1 MTDHAEILSNSGNFA
16 IVAMPGRRFPG
27 CWVAADTMYTWLQ
40 TLEAANLDPD
50 DGGAALVAEDLAAML
65 ANYVRFRTASDQPL
79 PFEWTD
85 DRVPPVQSGDDV
97 ENDSAE

>member
-27 CWVAADTMYTWLQ
+27 CWVTADTMYSWLQ
-40 TLEAANLDPD
+40 TLEAANLDPN

-65 ANYVRFRTASDQPL
+65 GNYVRFCTASNQLL

-85 DRVPPVQSGDDV
+85 DRLLPVRSGDDA
-97 ENDSAE
+97 ENDTEE